1 MDAVII
7 IKKVCISQRL
17 VKIGVVVMIVMLAIL
32 KGPAVANLVSLV
44 AL

>member
-1 MDAVII
+1 VII